1 MKWKPPKI
9 KRYTCTKCKK
19 PTGILYGNKCEKC
32 EFDNTLQRVMRDWIV
47 PYVKKHAKKKLLH

>member
-9 KRYTCTKCKK
+9 KRYTCNQCKK

-32 EFDNTLQRVMRDWIV
+32 E
-47 PYVKKHAKKKLLH
+47 YAKKTPQKN